1 MFGSMLKTSSMFLT
15 KSVMWDS
22 VAAWALF
29 ITVIVLVSI
38 AMSRT
43 NDQRSPYFIGG
54 SAVFAIL
61 FVGITISCAIA
72 LRPALEASV
81 ASQALASL

>member
-29 ITVIVLVSI
+29 IAIIVLVSI
-38 AMSRT
+38 AMSRPQ
-43 NDQRSPYFIGG
+43 DARSGAFING

-61 FVGITISCAIA
+61 FVGITISCGLA